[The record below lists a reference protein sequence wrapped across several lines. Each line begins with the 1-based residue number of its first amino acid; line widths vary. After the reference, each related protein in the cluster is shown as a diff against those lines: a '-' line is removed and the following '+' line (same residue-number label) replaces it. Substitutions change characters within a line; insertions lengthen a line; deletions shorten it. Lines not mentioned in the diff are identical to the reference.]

1 MRMRRNPPIKTR
13 RPFTLVELVAAM
25 AIMIFVALIIGTA
38 SAAFYNA
45 WKRSVRVTDML
56 KVRQNIDRIM
66 DVCIRNMIPFSWM
79 DEDNKEQVVF
89 QGSQDEIFFTTR
101 RRAAEGENSGFLFIR
116 LKVNADQQ
124 LIAEY
129 HTLPRFPWQEE
140 GKYEMKTEVLAE
152 NIQSI
157 SFLYASQEEEEIV
170 WNESWEEYDPET
182 AQDNT
187 TDIQMIPLAVQMTV
201 EWKDGSKEVWLR
213 RTSGASQYSRF
224 GGGGGLARSEAAQT
238 SGQGGGNRGGQG
250 GGQGGGNRGGQGGW
264 QGGGQSGMQGGGQS
278 GMQGGGQGGN
288 RGGQGGGQSGM
299 QGGGQGG
306 NRGGQGGGQSGGSR
320 NNRGSQGGNRGGGR

>member
-66 DVCIRNMIPFSWM
+66 DVSIRNMIPFSWK
-79 DEDNKEQVVF
+79 DEDDREQVVF
-89 QGSQDEIFFTTR
+89 EGSQNEIFFTTR
-101 RRAAEGENSGFLFIR
+101 RRAAEGENSAFLFIR
-116 LKVNADQQ
+116 LKVNDDGQ

-170 WNESWEEYDPET
+170 WNEDWEEYDPDT
-182 AQDNT
+182 LQDDT

-213 RTSGASQYSRF
+213 RTTGASQYSRF
-224 GGGGGLARSEAAQT
+224 GGGGGLARSETAQT
-238 SGQGGGNRGGQG
+238 SG
-250 GGQGGGNRGGQGGW
+250 
-264 QGGGQSGMQGGGQS
+264 
-278 GMQGGGQGGN
+278 
-288 RGGQGGGQSGM
+288 
-299 QGGGQGG
+299 
-306 NRGGQGGGQSGGSR
+306 
-320 NNRGSQGGNRGGGR
+320 QGGNRGGGR